1 MNTIKQ
7 KILKT
12 DFKKFFRTF
21 IPLTL
26 ILSLCGAA
34 AAGLS
39 LRPQIS
45 EDLSYDHMLD
55 GQIHHPG
62 LDGEWKDIF
71 FASDPGMGVK
81 ILLLTLTVCFLLLM
95 AVYWF
100 STAAALYKS
109 AVSAGMNG
117 PLWGA
122 AALALNLAAV
132 IIFIITR
139 SFMRQRCP
147 SCGKWQPIDFEYCSE
162 CGEHLVKKCRQCDC
176 ACGFGDK
183 FCKNCGS
190 LLNDK

>member
-21 IPLTL
+21 IPLAL

-45 EDLSYDHMLD
+45 EALSYDHMLD

-62 LDGEWKDIF
+62 LEGEWKDIF

-109 AVSAGMNG
+109 AVSRGNERSAVGLSRPCLKSCRSHHIHHYSKLHKAKMSV
-117 PLWGA
+117 LRQMA
-122 AALALNLAAV
+122 A
-132 IIFIITR
+132 FR
-139 SFMRQRCP
+139 F
-147 SCGKWQPIDFEYCSE
+147 
-162 CGEHLVKKCRQCDC
+162 
-176 ACGFGDK
+176 
-183 FCKNCGS
+183 
-190 LLNDK
+190 